1 MTKYAI
7 TEVGRSNT
15 YVYGVGFVI
24 CGNAEELTGGTA
36 DPSGNGWSDE
46 AAEAFGE
53 AAGVIRRAGFDY
65 AEAGVFRDWNGG
77 RYYRKAHVHA
87 EWWRA
92 PIEVEGEGDEAEEVV
107 GDWERCEAS
116 DVPAEF
122 RADAET
128 AEGAALNHL
137 ADTMERLISEGCES
151 LAEQDEAN

>member
-1 MTKYAI
+1 MAKYAI

-24 CGNAEELTGGTA
+24 CGNAEELAGGTE
-36 DPSGNGWSDE
+36 DPTGNGWSDE

-53 AAGVIRRAGFDY
+53 AAGVIQRAGYDY
-65 AEAGVFRDWNGG
+65 ADESAFRDWNGG

-92 PIEVEGEGDEAEEVV
+92 PVGVEGEGDEAEEVV

-122 RADAET
+122 RTHAEE

-137 ADTMERLISEGCES
+137 ADALERLIADAYADSAGVE
-151 LAEQDEAN
+151 